1 MQKIP
6 ILKLE
11 TFDNSF
17 TDSNF
22 YANDFAKHIVTN
34 SKLVHKPHTHN
45 FYLCVLFTEGMGT
58 HEIDFTTY
66 PIQAGSV
73 FFLSPGQTHFWQFET
88 QPQGYFFFHTL
99 EVFEITL
106 SKQRLENFPFYYSVN
121 NSPTLTLTPFQLKDI
136 TKRFE
141 EIYTEYSTKKL
152 YKTEKLTNL
161 INLIYIDLS
170 RLYIPEEHV
179 FESSISATYFT
190 ILKSFE
196 KLLDLQFR
204 SEKSA
209 SFYAEQLNIT
219 TKHLNR
225 IIKTIL
231 DKTTTDLIHERTLL
245 EAKRLIVHTE
255 NSLNEI
261 SEILGFEDYA
271 YFSRI
276 FKAKTNQSPKAF
288 KNQYAH

>member
-6 ILKLE
+6 VLKIE
-11 TFDNSF
+11 TFDNAF

-22 YANDFAKHIVTN
+22 YANDFAKHIATN
-34 SKLVHKPHTHN
+34 SKIVHRPHTHN
-45 FYLCVLFTEGMGT
+45 FYLCVLFTAGIGT
-58 HEIDFTTY
+58 HEIDFTRY

-88 QPQGYFFFHTL
+88 QPKGYIFFHTL
-99 EVFEITL
+99 EAFELTL

-121 NSPTLTLTPFQLKDI
+121 NSPTLTLAPYQVKGI
-136 TKRFE
+136 AERFE
-141 EIYTEYSTKKL
+141 EIYTEYNTTKL

-179 FESSISATYFT
+179 LESSISATYFT
-190 ILKSFE
+190 ILKAFE
-196 KLLDLQFR
+196 KLLDLHFK

-209 SFYAEQLNIT
+209 SFYAEHLSIT

-225 IIKTIL
+225 VLKTIL

-245 EAKRLIVHTE
+245 EAKRLMVHTE
-255 NSLNEI
+255 NSLREI

-276 FKAKTNQSPKAF
+276 FKAKTKQSPKAF